1 MSGATIIFA
10 PQIADMILDRLP
22 ATEAGAMTCGDLQPF
37 FPDKRGSEL
46 RRALARLYAARI
58 VNREYFSAG
67 NVRTWRYWRSKS

>member
-1 MSGATIIFA
+1 MTARIIYA

-22 ATEAGAMTCGDLQPF
+22 ATEAGAMTSKDLQPF

-58 VNREYFSAG
+58 VRREWAAVGSAG
-67 NVRTWRYWRSKS
+67 TWRYWRAGQ